1 VQNYV
6 FNFSFERLSDLI
18 EDPIMV
24 MLFYHMMGVKA
35 DSPDIIK
42 CRLRSLAEHQASLR
56 IIEHSCFGEKIAPAY
71 KNDIV

>member
-1 VQNYV
+1 
-6 FNFSFERLSDLI
+6 
-18 EDPIMV
+18 MV

-35 DSPDIIK
+35 DSPDTIK

-56 IIEHSCFGEKIAPAY
+56 IIEYSCFVEKIAPAY